1 MEQRILDIVRMS
13 YSRALTVMCWERQ
26 KVNVPF
32 FVIARVGSDVLEPQ
46 KVNVPFS
53 WAVGERLTNSLGSSQ
68 NIRSVFILVTSELHS
83 SNFAERHRSLA

>member
-1 MEQRILDIVRMS
+1 MLEP
-13 YSRALTVMCWERQ
+13 Q

-53 WAVGERLTNSLGSSQ
+53 WDVPLSSAVGERLTNSLGSSQ